1 MYEMHTYSKGF
12 GGNLDLHDLVPR
24 DKQKSSTGL
33 KFKNKII
40 INRL

>member
-1 MYEMHTYSKGF
+1 MYKMHTYSKGS

-33 KFKNKII
+33 KFKN
-40 INRL
+40 NNQ